1 MTTPELH
8 ARVNNIFLSLFEVEE
23 ARLKPEANLFADLGL
38 DSLDAID
45 LVISFQREFKIKP
58 ENKELQ
64 AIRTLDDVYQL
75 VRRYHEALG
84 ASHLIA
90 PK

>member
-1 MTTPELH
+1 MNTVPLQS
-8 ARVNNIFLSLFEVEE
+8 RVNEIFLNLFEVEE
-23 ARLKPEANLFADLGL
+23 AQLKPEANLFADLGL

-58 ENKELQ
+58 ENSELQ

-75 VRRYHEALG
+75 VHRYHEKVAQ
-84 ASHLIA
+84 SD
-90 PK
+90 

>member
-1 MTTPELH
+1 MSTMNSGQVQS
-8 ARVNNIFLSLFEVEE
+8 RVNEIFLNLFEVDETQ
-23 ARLKPEANLFADLGL
+23 LTPEANLFADLGL

-58 ENKELQ
+58 ENSELQ

-75 VRRYHEALG
+75 VYRYHEKVSRPA
-84 ASHLIA
+84 
-90 PK
+90 

>member
-1 MTTPELH
+1 MTLPQPALQT
-8 ARVNNIFLSLFEVEE
+8 RVNEIFLNLFEVE
-23 ARLKPEANLFADLGL
+23 AAQLKPEANLFADLGL

-58 ENKELQ
+58 ENSELQ

-75 VRRYHEALG
+75 VHRYHDKVARP
-84 ASHLIA
+84 S
-90 PK
+90 